1 MKKIILILLVFLLV
15 GCSSNE
21 GNKTMDLSNL
31 KKELTELKIEDKVVF
46 GNIANIN
53 DLDVIESY
61 GMDVSLFSDYLIYIS
76 TEVEDP
82 SMFMVVSPKEGE
94 EAVVDYQ
101 IDDFFSVYHAAYN
114 GYYPEVA
121 YMIENRKEEK
131 VGNYLVYVISKDSDK
146 VYDVIKK
153 NYK

>member
-1 MKKIILILLVFLLV
+1 MKKIILILMMFLLV
-15 GCSSNE
+15 GCSSENTSKKMDFNGLKGELSILEIE
-21 GNKTMDLSNL
+21 GNTYYDNA
-31 KKELTELKIEDKVVF
+31 
-46 GNIANIN
+46 NNIN
-53 DLDVIESY
+53 DLEVIDSY
-61 GMDVSLFSDYLIYIS
+61 GMDVSLFEEYLIYIS

-82 SMFMVVSPKEGE
+82 SMYMVILPKKDET
-94 EAVVDYQ
+94 AVIDYQ

-121 YMIENRKEEK
+121 HMIENRKEEQI
-131 VGNYLVYVISKDSDK
+131 GDYLVYIISKDNDK

>member
-1 MKKIILILLVFLLV
+1 MKKIMLILGVLLLS
-15 GCSSNE
+15 GCSSSNVS
-21 GNKTMDLSNL
+21 KTMDFGNL
-31 KKELTELKIEDKVVF
+31 KNDLIELKIEDK
-46 GNIANIN
+46 NIFSNTENIN
-53 DLDVIESY
+53 DLDVIDSY
-61 GMDVSLFSDYLIYIS
+61 GMDVKLLDDYLIYIS

-82 SMFMVVSPKEGE
+82 SMYMIVLPKEGE
-94 EAVVDYQ
+94 EAVVNYQ

-131 VGNYLVYVISKDSDK
+131 VGNYLVYVISKDNNR

>member
-1 MKKIILILLVFLLV
+1 MKKIILVLLVFLLV
-15 GCSSNE
+15 GCSSKE
-21 GNKTMDLSNL
+21 ENKTMSLESL
-31 KKELTELKIEDKVVF
+31 KSGLTELKIEDKVSF
-46 GNIANIN
+46 GNKDNIN
-53 DLDVIESY
+53 DLDVIDSY
-61 GMDVSLFSDYLIYIS
+61 GMDVSLFDDYLIYIS

-82 SMFMVVSPKEGE
+82 SMFMVVKPKEGE
-94 EAVVDYQ
+94 EAVVKYQ

-121 YMIENRKEEK
+121 YMIENRKEVK
-131 VGNYLVYVISKDSDK
+131 LGDYLVYVISKDNDK